1 MKSLV
6 KNFFK
11 KDTKKQEESLIEEP
25 QINILDSLKED
36 LDKLS
41 ELEKMQ
47 IIMYLDISLKEY
59 EIARLENELMY
70 ADDIERV
77 KIRRKLNNLLDRH
90 NLEDY
95 EH

>member
-11 KDTKKQEESLIEEP
+11 KDTKEQEESLIEEP

-59 EIARLENELMY
+59 EIARLENKLMY

-77 KIRRKLNNLLDRH
+77 KIRRKLNNLLDRD

>member
-59 EIARLENELMY
+59 EIARLEKKLMY
-70 ADDIERV
+70 ADDIEYP
-77 KIRRKLNNLLDRH
+77 KIKKELNSLLGRDD
-90 NLEDY
+90 LEDY
-95 EH
+95 